1 MNNTLKNM
9 LEVIIVV
16 FLFFV
21 AYIAIHLSLNNL
33 DYRATVISGVFS
45 MVGGMVGAFGAYK
58 AAVWQTKKA
67 IERDQE
73 LRVKEK
79 KVQKLEE
86 LKFAFVN
93 CHLTL
98 DDVYKKVSEQNGM
111 VKGALEKGYTV
122 FKKENFIT
130 PEIENEFTKGL
141 MQLQSFKFTVMNNK
155 EYLPARIDSLE
166 LFTAIQ
172 RMTKVLNDLQSL
184 HKLVV
189 GQNANKIKE
198 FEEYWLAIERE
209 YEGAKEAVQTHMSDN
224 KKYIESDI
232 QENL

>member
-1 MNNTLKNM
+1 MNNTLKDI
-9 LEVIIVV
+9 LGLIAIA
-16 FLFFV
+16 FLIFV
-21 AYIAIHLSLNNL
+21 AYIAIQLSLNNL

-45 MVGGMVGAFGAYK
+45 MFGGMVGAFGAYK

-86 LKFAFVN
+86 LKSAFVS

-98 DDVYKKVSEQNGM
+98 DDVYEKVSEQNGM
-111 VKGALEKGYTV
+111 VKQVLEKGYTV

-155 EYLPARIDSLE
+155 EYVPVRIDSLE

-184 HKLVV
+184 YEFVV
-189 GQNANKIKE
+189 SQNANKIKE

-209 YEGAKEAVQTHMSDN
+209 YQDAKEAVQAHMSDN
-224 KKYIESDI
+224 KKHIESDI